1 VPGKTTPYK
10 SPQVEFLLS
19 APDLDHCP
27 DLQGKPEIAM
37 IGRSN
42 VGKSSFINKLTKRK
56 KLAHTSNTPGKTRLI
71 NYYVVADSWALVDL
85 PGYGFAKV
93 SKTEQARWRQ
103 NLEEYLLERESLLGV
118 IQLIDSRHGAQPNDI
133 AMNGWL
139 NSAGIEVA
147 VVLTK
152 TDKAKKAQTGKM
164 AASVR
169 KDLKFSRGLYLFSA
183 ETGDGA
189 EAVWWG
195 LKEWREN
202 PAEREVAAAV
212 SGDFTTPD

>member
-1 VPGKTTPYK
+1 
-10 SPQVEFLLS
+10 
-19 APDLDHCP
+19 
-27 DLQGKPEIAM
+27 M

-71 NYYVVADSWALVDL
+71 NYYLVQDSWALVDL

-93 SKTEQARWRQ
+93 SKTEQARWRL
-103 NLEEYLLERESLLGV
+103 NLERYLLERESLLGV
-118 IQLIDSRHGAQPNDI
+118 IQLIDSRHGAQPNDVV
-133 AMNGWL
+133 MNEWL
-139 NSAGIEVA
+139 NAAGIEVG
-147 VVLTK
+147 VVVTK
-152 TDKAKKAQTGKM
+152 TDKAKRAQAGKM
-164 AASVR
+164 AAAVR
-169 KDLKFSRGLYLFSA
+169 KDLKFSRGLYTFSA

-202 PAEREVAAAV
+202 PGVRELSSAAV
-212 SGDFTTPD
+212 GDFTTPD